1 MILTNIAPQFGLF
14 NGSICSFK
22 GLLYLADFFSIKLK
36 KLEVRKLEHRNGIAS
51 SPLDLRGGSFSSRLH
66 QLPKTSILIR
76 VKKQLLPNE
85 EDVLSSYN
93 DTESIECEFLLPISP
108 PAMPDFVYWRLKD
121 IAKEGPQI
129 SLGTP
134 GRKFC
139 SHTLQ
144 KIT

>member
-1 MILTNIAPQFGLF
+1 MPIMILTNIAPQFGLF

-66 QLPKTSILIR
+66 QLPKNSILIR
-76 VKKQLLPNE
+76 VNKQLPPNE

-93 DTESIECEFLLPISP
+93 DSESIECEF
-108 PAMPDFVYWRLKD
+108 
-121 IAKEGPQI
+121 
-129 SLGTP
+129 
-134 GRKFC
+134 
-139 SHTLQ
+139 
-144 KIT
+144 